1 MTKDTFSESGLLS
14 LAPGVH
20 CFLSFLRHVKS
31 FDELMFIFHVFSC
44 QTSTYYYLQL
54 QKHLVFSELR

>member
-31 FDELMFIFHVFSC
+31 FDELMFYIPCFLMPNEHLLLSTITKAFGVF
-44 QTSTYYYLQL
+44 
-54 QKHLVFSELR
+54 